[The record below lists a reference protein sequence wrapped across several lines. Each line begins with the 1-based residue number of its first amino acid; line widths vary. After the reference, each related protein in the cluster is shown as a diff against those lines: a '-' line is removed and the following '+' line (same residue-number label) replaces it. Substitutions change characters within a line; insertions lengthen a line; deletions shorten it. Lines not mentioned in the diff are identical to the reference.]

1 MRIVFMGTPD
11 FAVGTLEAL
20 VASGHQVEGVFT
32 QPDKPVGR
40 KQELRPTAVKA
51 AADKIGLPVY
61 QPARIRNP
69 ENLEILKRLDPEV
82 IVVVAYGQLIP
93 QSILE
98 LPEYGC
104 LNVHASLLPA
114 YRGAAPIQ
122 WAVLNGEKTSGVT
135 IMQMDAGLDTG
146 DMLSQTE
153 ITLDPQE
160 TGGSL
165 FERLSRAGAGLLV
178 ETLPKLQ
185 AGELH
190 PRKQPKES
198 TTAYARMI
206 EKKDG
211 IIDWNRT
218 ARQIDCQ
225 IRGLNPWPSAFTGL
239 EGRQL
244 KIWRASV
251 SGEPDSKK
259 SCGTV
264 LGAEAGGIRV
274 QTGEGILILEE
285 IQLEGRKR
293 MTAADFLRGRRFAAG
308 ETRLGF

>member
-20 VASGHQVEGVFT
+20 VTSGHQVEGVFT

-135 IMQMDAGLDTG
+135 IMQMDEGIDTG
-146 DMLSQTE
+146 DMLYQKAIPIMIDDTAESMFE
-153 ITLDPQE
+153 KLSAL
-160 TGGSL
+160 GGEMIVDAL
-165 FERLSRAGAGLLV
+165 R
-178 ETLPKLQ
+178 KLEK
-185 AGELH
+185 GELKAI
-190 PRKQPKES
+190 KQDDALSSHAP
-198 TTAYARMI
+198 MLD
-206 EKKDG
+206 KK
-211 IIDWNRT
+211 ISEIDWDQP
-218 ARQIDCQ
+218 AEKVHDLV
-225 IRGLNPWPSAFTGL
+225 RGLYSWPIAQTSLHGKK
-239 EGRQL
+239 L
-244 KIWRASV
+244 KIYRTSLGKGRGE
-251 SGEPDSKK
+251 SGAVINTTPLTIACKE
-259 SCGTV
+259 
-264 LGAEAGGIRV
+264 GAVVI
-274 QTGEGILILEE
+274 EE
-285 IQLEGRKR
+285 LQLEGKKR
-293 MTAADFLRGRRFAAG
+293 MDAKTFLIGHPLKINEKLG
-308 ETRLGF
+308 E

>member
-11 FAVGTLEAL
+11 FAVGILEAL

-69 ENLEILKRLDPEV
+69 ENLEILKKLDPEV

-190 PRKQPKES
+190 PRQQPKES

-239 EGRQL
+239 ESRQL

-259 SCGTV
+259 PCGTV

-285 IQLEGRKR
+285 IQREGRKR

>member
-1 MRIVFMGTPD
+1 
-11 FAVGTLEAL
+11 
-20 VASGHQVEGVFT
+20 
-32 QPDKPVGR
+32 
-40 KQELRPTAVKA
+40 
-51 AADKIGLPVY
+51 
-61 QPARIRNP
+61 
-69 ENLEILKRLDPEV
+69 
-82 IVVVAYGQLIP
+82 
-93 QSILE
+93 
-98 LPEYGC
+98 
-104 LNVHASLLPA
+104 
-114 YRGAAPIQ
+114 
-122 WAVLNGEKTSGVT
+122 
-135 IMQMDAGLDTG
+135 
-146 DMLSQTE
+146 
-153 ITLDPQE
+153 
-160 TGGSL
+160 
-165 FERLSRAGAGLLV
+165 
-178 ETLPKLQ
+178 
-185 AGELH
+185 
-190 PRKQPKES
+190 
-198 TTAYARMI
+198 MI

-239 EGRQL
+239 ESRQL

-259 SCGTV
+259 PCGTV

>member
-20 VASGHQVEGVFT
+20 VTSGHQVEGVFT

-69 ENLEILKRLDPEV
+69 ENLEILKKLDPEV

-190 PRKQPKES
+190 PRKQPEES

-259 SCGTV
+259 PCGTV